1 MKTASFLEPTSLA
14 PISLATVFSL
24 AFCLLSS
31 VAAAQAIREIQ
42 LPAELS
48 YPEGI
53 GYDAASG
60 HIYTASALDGIVV
73 RTNLRSGA
81 SEIIAKPGVILP
93 DDNKVFPGA
102 LGMKVDRAKRLWLT
116 GGRTGKIHVLDTR
129 DGSLIKTIATP
140 GEGGVLNDTVV
151 TQDYVYVTD
160 TFRPTLWRVP
170 VNGSQIGEAE
180 AWIDLKG
187 SPIDYSQ
194 QGPKLNGVTLT
205 PDGKDLIVVHMGNGK
220 LFKIGIATRA
230 ITPIDIGTDTV
241 QGGDGLALDGTLLYV
256 VRQPA
261 AEVVTVKLASD
272 LSSGKIVSRLTD
284 PAIKWPA
291 TAVKVGDELLVVN
304 AQFNKRATND
314 PVRPFSVTAIPVSRL
329 GGNEAALRK

>member
-1 MKTASFLEPTSLA
+1 MKTASSLA
-14 PISLATVFSL
+14 PVFGL
-24 AFCLLSS
+24 AFCLLST
-31 VAAAQAIREIQ
+31 AATAQAIREIQ

-60 HIYTASALDGIVV
+60 HIYTASALDGVVV

-81 SEIIAKPGVILP
+81 SDIVAKPGVILP
-93 DDNKVFPGA
+93 ADSKVFPGA
-102 LGMKVDRAKRLWLT
+102 LGMKVDRAKRLWLA

-160 TFRPTLWRVP
+160 TFRPILWRVP
-170 VNGSQIGEAE
+170 VNGDQIGEAE
-180 AWIDLKG
+180 AWIDFKDT
-187 SPIDYSQ
+187 PIDYTAA
-194 QGPKLNGVTLT
+194 GPKLNGITLT
-205 PDGKDLIVVHMGNGK
+205 PDGKNLIVVHMGKGL
-220 LFKIGIATRA
+220 LFKISIATRA

-241 QGGDGLALDGTLLYV
+241 QGGDGLALDGTTLYV

-261 AEVVTVKLASD
+261 AEVVTIKLAAD
-272 LSSGKIVSRLTD
+272 LNTGKVVSRLTD
-284 PAIKWPA
+284 PTFKWPA

-329 GGNEAALRK
+329 GGN